1 MPLFSSLSDG
11 HKFAH
16 ERFCM
21 NRKDSIY
28 TIDAAR
34 DGQRIDNFL
43 FARLKGV
50 PKGLIYRLLRTGK
63 IRVNGKRIKQTYRL
77 EEDDK
82 VKIPQID
89 TTESHV
95 PAISE
100 AVKERISAS
109 IIYEDDDILA
119 INKPAGLAVHPG
131 SRVPFGVIEIMRAI
145 RPEASFLE
153 LVHRLDRETSGCL
166 LIAKN
171 KHSLNALHDL
181 LRDGDVNNNNVQKTY
196 IVLVKGEW
204 NLGEKAVDVALQSK
218 GPKSDVDDAM
228 NAWKDALTIF
238 RPIRYFKKFTLLSA
252 DLKTG
257 RTHQIRLHAAHVGF
271 PVVGD
276 SKHGDFAFNR
286 ECKKMGF
293 KRMFLHATE
302 ISLQLPNGRGKTT
315 IQAPMGDELKSFIEG
330 LELRVEN

>member
-1 MPLFSSLSDG
+1 MK
-11 HKFAH
+11 HKG
-16 ERFCM
+16 
-21 NRKDSIY
+21 SIY
-28 TIDAAR
+28 TVDADR

-63 IRVNGKRIKQTYRL
+63 IRVNGRRIKQTYRL
-77 EEDDK
+77 EEDDE

-89 TTESHV
+89 TTESNT
-95 PAISE
+95 PSIGGAI
-100 AVKERISAS
+100 KDKIKAS
-109 IIYEDDDILA
+109 IIYEDENILA

-131 SRVPFGVIEIMRAI
+131 SKIPYGVIEIMRAI
-145 RPEASFLE
+145 RPDASFLE
-153 LVHRLDRETSGCL
+153 LVHRLDRDTSGCL

-171 KHSLNALHDL
+171 KHSLNAMHDL
-181 LRDGDVNNNNVQKTY
+181 LRDGDDQSNNVQKTY
-196 IVLVKGEW
+196 VVMVKGKW
-204 NLGEKAVDVALQSK
+204 NLGEKVVDVALQSK
-218 GPKSDVDDAM
+218 GPKSDISDSK

-238 RPIRYFKKFTLLSA
+238 RPIQYFKNFTLLNA

-257 RTHQIRLHAAHVGF
+257 RNHQIRLHAAHVGF

-293 KRMFLHATE
+293 KRMFLHAAE
-302 ISLQLPNGRGKTT
+302 ISYQLPNSRVKTT
-315 IQAPMGDELKSFIEG
+315 IKAPMSDELKRFIEG
-330 LELRVEN
+330 LELQVEN